1 MKNLFRTSTVEES
14 RRSLPSII
22 EVNVNPKDFWEIV
35 GELGD
40 GAFAKVEK
48 AVSKTDRTLF
58 AAAKAIEV
66 QEGEQ
71 LEDFLVEIDI
81 LTSCKHRNIVKLYA
95 CFFFENK
102 LHVSPMRGLFKVQK
116 SAPPTLDNPACW
128 SLFFSDFLAQC
139 LVKNPAE
146 RETAKQIL
154 SHPFIANA
162 TDRRLFLPEVN
173 ADSLEE
179 EVIEDDRA
187 S

>member
-1 MKNLFRTSTVEES
+1 MSFFGKMKNLFRTSTVEES

-40 GAFAKVEK
+40 GAFG
-48 AVSKTDRTLF
+48 
-58 AAAKAIEV
+58 KAIEV

-102 LHVSPMRGLFKVQK
+102 LHIHCEAIAFLHEQNVIHRDLKAGNILLTSDGVVKLADFGVS
-116 SAPPTLDNPACW
+116 
-128 SLFFSDFLAQC
+128 
-139 LVKNPAE
+139 
-146 RETAKQIL
+146 AKL
-154 SHPFIANA
+154 KDRNEKRDTFIGTPYWMA
-162 TDRRLFLPEVN
+162 PEVMMCETFKDQPYDTRSDIWSFRNN
-173 ADSLEE
+173 AD
-179 EVIEDDRA
+179 
-187 S
+187 